1 MKTVCEKWLAAH
13 AIAAC
18 LSCFAFSPIARAGS
32 SDGQVIRGNPAASVL
47 AATVE
52 SGGAEQL
59 ARGNAAYARGDYA
72 EAFRLYR
79 NIGVLGISEAHYR
92 LGLMYL
98 DGVGTRKSIRQAE
111 YWLKLAASENH
122 PGAAAALSSLRAI
135 RENG

>member
-59 ARGNAAYARGDYA
+59 ARETPRMRAATMQRPFGST
-72 EAFRLYR
+72 ETSGFSEYR
-79 NIGVLGISEAHYR
+79 KLTIVSGSCISM
-92 LGLMYL
+92 G
-98 DGVGTRKSIRQAE
+98 
-111 YWLKLAASENH
+111 
-122 PGAAAALSSLRAI
+122 
-135 RENG
+135 